1 MTSRLLFEQESRIK
15 LVVELMFDQ
24 KIVMH
29 LRVPLHFQTKGKSV
43 WLPRVVP
50 SLAREKQTLV

>member
-24 KIVMH
+24 KIVMD
-29 LRVPLHFQTKGKSV
+29 LLVPLRFQTKGKSV
-43 WLPRVVP
+43 WLPSVVQ
-50 SLAREKQTLV
+50 SLAREKQPLV

>member
-15 LVVELMFDQ
+15 LVVDLMFDQ

-29 LRVPLHFQTKGKSV
+29 LQVPLRFQTKGQSV
-43 WLPRVVP
+43 WLPRVVQ
-50 SLAREKQTLV
+50 SLAGEKQTLV

>member
-29 LRVPLHFQTKGKSV
+29 PRVRLRFQTKGKSV
-43 WLPRVVP
+43 WLQ
-50 SLAREKQTLV
+50 A